1 MLFNLW
7 VFPFSVSATRC
18 LSHGATVSFPPPEL
32 AAPGHP
38 EPADPAAEGT
48 SSSGPGAPACQG
60 GFRSV
65 CPSCPCP
72 EHQVVCSGVWV
83 VRGRSHSPAV
93 RGFPWPG
100 QQRESTQGGQALAP
114 LWVHCGQLSCVTHV
128 YTRPPC
134 LAFYAVHFGCT
145 WLSCCER
152 VRASPRGDSSCCRA

>member
-1 MLFNLW
+1 M
-7 VFPFSVSATRC
+7 
-18 LSHGATVSFPPPEL
+18 
-32 AAPGHP
+32 
-38 EPADPAAEGT
+38 
-48 SSSGPGAPACQG
+48 
-60 GFRSV
+60 
-65 CPSCPCP
+65 
-72 EHQVVCSGVWV
+72 